1 MKEIWFIRHG
11 ESMGNSGL
19 PTPGVAENPLT
30 EKGRM
35 QAIAAA
41 EKINRAPDLIVVSP
55 YLRTQQTAEP
65 TRQRFPQV
73 PVETWQVQEYTVLAA
88 ARYVGTTE
96 IERHPWVEAV
106 LERND
111 PHHAD
116 GEGADSFSGLLARI
130 HTMKAACEAL
140 PHNFVTIFTH
150 GRFIRMLLWYLLQGA
165 PEATPERMREAMLYA
180 RGMRIENGVIIR
192 TLIDDQGQWFVGR
205 FL

>member
-30 EKGRM
+30 ETGRA
-35 QAIAAA
+35 QAEAVAAR
-41 EKINRAPDLIVVSP
+41 IPRAPELIIVSP

-65 TRQRFPQV
+65 TRQRFPTA
-73 PVETWQVQEYTVLAA
+73 PLETWQVQEYTLLAA

-130 HTMKAACEAL
+130 QTLKSSCEAL
-140 PHNFVTIFTH
+140 PHQFVTIFTH
-150 GRFIRMLLWYLLQGA
+150 GRFIRILLWYLLQGM
-165 PEATPERMREAMLYA
+165 PDPTPERMREAMAFVHGTRL
-180 RGMRIENGVIIR
+180 ENGVIIR
-192 TLIDDQGQWFVGR
+192 ALIDADGQWYVGR
-205 FL
+205 M